1 MNHADAIRLGVC
13 EKYILGEL
21 AAPLRDE
28 FEEHYFQ
35 CAECARD
42 VQSASLFVAVG
53 REALQQSAVRAGAGE
68 AKPSS
73 ASWFRWLRPAFALPA
88 FAALLL
94 VVGYQSFV
102 AVPHWKNL
110 AAQATSSD
118 LLNPV
123 LLHPG
128 MSRGAE
134 PTISVRPGESFAV
147 YLDIPTEPAYPSY
160 LVRLQSES
168 ASPRDLLTLSPP
180 DIQKAPLLKMPSNLA
195 SGVYTIHVLGLPQGA
210 SVASASDVASFSFLI
225 EFPGNIEQH

>member
-1 MNHADAIRLGVC
+1 MNHADAIRLGAC

-28 FEEHYFQ
+28 FEEHYFE
-35 CAECARD
+35 CAECAQD
-42 VQSASLFVAVG
+42 VRSASLFAAAG
-53 REALQQSAVRAGAGE
+53 REALQEPGVHAGARE
-68 AKPSS
+68 ARTSG
-73 ASWFRWLRPAFALPA
+73 AGWFRWLRPAFALPA

-94 VVGYQSFV
+94 IVGYQSFV
-102 AVPHWKNL
+102 TVPHWKNL

-118 LLNPV
+118 LLNPI

-134 PTISVRPGESFAV
+134 PVISVKSGQSFAV

-168 ASPRDLLTLSPP
+168 ASPRDLLTLSPA
-180 DIQKAPLLKMPSNLA
+180 DIQKAPLLKMPSNLGPGA
-195 SGVYTIHVLGLPQGA
+195 YTIHVLGLPQTGA
-210 SVASASDVASFSFLI
+210 PADVVDFSFLI
-225 EFPGNIEQH
+225 EFPASVEQH